1 MVEQQGI
8 PLPTPNAFSLPNF
21 PNYRLGPL
29 EGSPCDTLTLTS
41 TTPIPEQDFDFQ
53 VYPNP
58 AYDFIYLSSEWD
70 SRVGSRAL
78 HWRLID
84 ALGRVVKRVRV
95 NYGSIREKVDVSDL
109 QPGVY
114 FWEVLSIKGVLGSG
128 KLVKE

>member
-1 MVEQQGI
+1 
-8 PLPTPNAFSLPNF
+8 S
-21 PNYRLGPL
+21 
-29 EGSPCDTLTLTS
+29 
-41 TTPIPEQDFDFQ
+41 
-53 VYPNP
+53 
-58 AYDFIYLSSEWD
+58 DFIYLSSEWD
-70 SRVGSRAL
+70 SPLGARSL

-95 NYGSIREKVDVSDL
+95 NDSSLREKVDVSDL